1 MEPYIPFFP
10 DQASTVA
17 GRVDNLYFF
26 MIAVSAFFAVAVT
39 VMVVIFAIK
48 YRRRHDDEVGEPIH
62 GSLALELLWTGIPF
76 VIAMVMFVWGAS
88 VYFAIARVPDET
100 LDIYA
105 VGKQWMWKFQ
115 HREGQREINELHVP
129 VNTPV
134 RMIMTSEDVL
144 HDLYFPSFRVK
155 MDVIPG
161 RYTQVWF
168 NATKT
173 GTYHIFCAEFCGTK
187 HSGMVGRVVVMEQA
201 AYQAWLG
208 GTTTGETL
216 AQKGEKLFTQLACVT
231 CHNQGSGARGPLLN
245 GVWGHEV
252 ALAAGGTVVA
262 DASYIRE
269 SILNPT
275 AKIVAGFQPL
285 MPTFQGQVTEEQLL
299 ALTEY
304 IKGLPGRG
312 ASAPAPAPAQPTA
325 APQQ

>member
-1 MEPYIPFFP
+1 
-10 DQASTVA
+10 
-17 GRVDNLYFF
+17 
-26 MIAVSAFFAVAVT
+26 
-39 VMVVIFAIK
+39 
-48 YRRRHDDEVGEPIH
+48 
-62 GSLALELLWTGIPF
+62 
-76 VIAMVMFVWGAS
+76 
-88 VYFAIARVPDET
+88 
-100 LDIYA
+100 
-105 VGKQWMWKFQ
+105 
-115 HREGQREINELHVP
+115 
-129 VNTPV
+129 
-134 RMIMTSEDVL
+134 
-144 HDLYFPSFRVK
+144 
-155 MDVIPG
+155 
-161 RYTQVWF
+161 
-168 NATKT
+168 
-173 GTYHIFCAEFCGTK
+173 
-187 HSGMVGRVVVMEQA
+187 MVGRVVVMEQA